1 MSKRIQMKTLSHLV
15 AFTVAI
21 YGLVSTELPAS
32 ASAALQTAPT
42 DRTNRAPA
50 STWVGQRIVMLRGY
64 GAVHHT
70 DSDRARTT
78 VGINIVTSVVR
89 VDGNRVW
96 VSSTGED
103 DSGWLDVRDVLLLSD
118 AIPYFSTLIDRNPND
133 GDAYLRRAEA
143 NHALNQ
149 REAAT
154 LDYTRAIALH
164 PTEAFL
170 YLRRGRHYNARRLC
184 DAALRDFERAI
195 PLVSTSVPQGYN
207 LTAEL
212 YSLQSGV
219 YAGCPDSAYR
229 DAQRAIATAQR
240 AVDLD
245 PSRPTLL
252 SILAAAHASAGD
264 FAKAVAA
271 QKQALASARF
281 PSGYRQDGQ
290 RQLERYERAL
300 AAKQPQR

>member
-1 MSKRIQMKTLSHLV
+1 MKLLLASLLLS
-15 AFTVAI
+15 
-21 YGLVSTELPAS
+21 G
-32 ASAALQTAPT
+32 ALQAAPT
-42 DRTNRAPA
+42 GQTTRAAA
-50 STWVGQRIVMLRGY
+50 STWAGQRIIMLRGF
-64 GAVHHT
+64 GEVRHA
-70 DSDRARTT
+70 DGDRATTT
-78 VGINIVTSVVR
+78 VGINIVSAVVR
-89 VDGNRVW
+89 VEGNRVW
-96 VSSTGED
+96 VNSTGGDE
-103 DSGWLDVRDVLLLSD
+103 SGWLDARDALLLSD
-118 AIPYFSTLIDRNPND
+118 AIPYFTALIERNPND
-133 GDAYLRRAEA
+133 WDAYLRRAEA

-149 REAAT
+149 REAAA
-154 LDYTRAIALH
+154 LDYTKAIALH

-184 DAALRDFERAI
+184 DGALRDFETAI
-195 PLVSTSVPQGYN
+195 PLVSTSVPQDYN

-229 DAQRAIATAQR
+229 DAQRAVATAQR

-245 PSRPTLL
+245 PSRPALL

-264 FAKAVAA
+264 FANAVAA

-290 RQLERYERAL
+290 RQLEQYERAL

>member
-1 MSKRIQMKTLSHLV
+1 VKLLLASLLLS
-15 AFTVAI
+15 
-21 YGLVSTELPAS
+21 G
-32 ASAALQTAPT
+32 ALQTAPT
-42 DRTNRAPA
+42 DQAIRAPA

-64 GAVHHT
+64 GEVHHA
-70 DSDRARTT
+70 DGDRARTT

-89 VDGNRVW
+89 IEGNRVW
-96 VSSTGED
+96 VSSTGGDE
-103 DSGWLDVRDVLLLSD
+103 SGWLDGRDVLLLSD
-118 AIPYFSTLIDRNPND
+118 AIPYFSTLVERNPND
-133 GDAYLRRAEA
+133 WDAYLRRAEA
-143 NHALNQ
+143 NHAVNQ

-154 LDYTRAIALH
+154 LDYTKAIALH

-195 PLVSTSVPQGYN
+195 PLVPTSVPQDYN
-207 LTAEL
+207 VTAEL

-229 DAQRAIATAQR
+229 DPQRAIATAQR

-290 RQLERYERAL
+290 RQLEQYERAL